1 MVDTKGF
8 WEKYVKS
15 PNILSCQYKKPM
27 SFEKLEPAT
36 GQQTSVYA
44 PYIQGNKR
52 SGLPYAIGLY
62 RKGVL
67 EGQRKIEGSDHVP
80 FIATWNVAT
89 LPSDLTRCRIQ
100 FDGNAELSYETMMA
114 SFEFINF
121 LIEVIE
127 NYKRYRVTDFSQAFY
142 RKLLHLE
149 E

>member
-1 MVDTKGF
+1 
-8 WEKYVKS
+8 
-15 PNILSCQYKKPM
+15 M
-27 SFEKLEPAT
+27 SFEKLQPAT
-36 GQQTSVYA
+36 VQQTSVYS

-52 SGLPYAIGLY
+52 SGLPLAISLY
-62 RKGVL
+62 QKGVL
-67 EGQRKIEGSDHVP
+67 EGHRKIEASDHVP

-100 FDGNAELSYETMMA
+100 FDGNAELSYEIMMA

-127 NYKRYRVTDFSQAFY
+127 NYKRYRVTDFSKAFY
-142 RKLLHLE
+142 RKLLQLE